1 MRINLKPIIDFFSSL
16 RLTVVCLGIGMVLV
30 FVGTLAQVDEGLYQ
44 AQNRYFKSLLI
55 WWSPGNAN
63 FKIPVFPGGYLVGGV
78 LLVNLIAAHVRRFE
92 LSRKKIGIFIIHS
105 GLILLLLGQLFTDVL
120 SVESALQI
128 TEGGSKNYSED
139 FHANEVVLID
149 QTDSNKDHV
158 IAVPER
164 LILESK
170 EVALPSSPFTL
181 RVKNY
186 WPNTDILKGGAEGAV
201 PAGATQDI
209 GKEVF
214 VKPKPPTAKMD
225 ERNLP
230 AAVVEV
236 VAGQKSLGS
245 WLISPLLRK
254 QTFTHDNK
262 EYEIGFRFTRHY
274 IPFNLALVDA
284 AHDVYTGTDIPKN
297 YSSRVKVQN
306 PRTGE
311 DREVLIRMN
320 EPLRYAGLTFF
331 QFQMSTNMVGPK
343 SSTLQ
348 VVRNPSWLTPYI
360 SCVMVGLG
368 LTVQFLSHLIGFVK
382 RRTSAA

>member
-1 MRINLKPIIDFFSSL
+1 MPTPLKRIVAVFSSL
-16 RLTVVCLGIGMVLV
+16 RLTVVCLAIGMVLV

-55 WWSPGNAN
+55 WWSPGNGS
-63 FKIPVFPGGYLVGGV
+63 FRIPIFPGGYLVGGV
-78 LLVNLIAAHVRRFE
+78 LLVNLISAHIKRFE

-120 SVESALQI
+120 SVESALQV
-128 TEGGSKNYSED
+128 TEGQTKNFSED

-149 QTDSNKDHV
+149 QTDPNHDRV

-164 LILESK
+164 IITEKK
-170 EVALPSSPFTL
+170 EITLPGSAFKL
-181 RVKNY
+181 RLKNY
-186 WPNTDILKGGAEGAV
+186 WANTDLLKEAAGGAV
-201 PAGATQDI
+201 PAGATEDV
-209 GKEVF
+209 GRNVF
-214 VKPKPPTAKMD
+214 VLAKPPTAKMD

-236 VAGQKSLGS
+236 SAGEKSLGS
-245 WLISPLLRK
+245 WLVSPLLRK
-254 QTFTHDNK
+254 QTFKHENK
-262 EYEIGFRFTRHY
+262 EYEIAFRFTRHY
-274 IPFNLALVDA
+274 VPFNLALVDA
-284 AHDVYTGTDIPKN
+284 EHDLYPGTDIPKN
-297 YSSRVKVQN
+297 YASRVRVQN
-306 PRTGE
+306 PARGE

-343 SSTLQ
+343 TSTLQ

-360 SCVMVGLG
+360 SCVMVGMG
-368 LTVQFLSHLIGFVK
+368 LMIQFLSHLVAFIK
-382 RRTSAA
+382 RRTV

>member
-1 MRINLKPIIDFFSSL
+1 MDKLLKRIIAVISSL
-16 RLTVVCLGIGMVLV
+16 RLTVVCLAIAMVLV

-44 AQNRYFKSLLI
+44 AQNRYFKSLWI
-55 WWSPGNAN
+55 WWSPGNAT

-78 LLVNLIAAHVRRFE
+78 LLVNLIAAHIKRFE

-105 GLILLLLGQLFTDVL
+105 GLILLLLGQLFTDLL
-120 SVESALQI
+120 STESALQF
-128 TEGGSKNYSED
+128 TEGNSKAYSED

-149 QTDSNKDHV
+149 QTDAQQDRV

-164 LILESK
+164 LIASQK
-170 EVALPSSPFTL
+170 DVTLPSSSFNL

-186 WPNTDILKGGAEGAV
+186 WPNTDLLKEAAEGAV
-201 PAGATQDI
+201 ASGATEDV
-209 GKEVF
+209 GKAVF
-214 VKPKPPTAKMD
+214 VRSKPLTAKMD

-236 VAGQKSLGS
+236 QAGQKSLGS

-254 QTFTHDNK
+254 QTFRHENK
-262 EYEIGFRFTRHY
+262 EYEIGFRFARHY
-274 IPFNLALVDA
+274 MPFSLSLIDA
-284 AHDVYTGTDIPKN
+284 QFDEYQGTAIPKN
-297 YSSRVKVQN
+297 YSSRVRVEN

-311 DREVLIRMN
+311 DRQVLIKMN
-320 EPLRYAGLTFF
+320 EPLRYGGLTFF
-331 QFQMSTNMVGPK
+331 QFQMSTNRVGPL

-368 LTVQFLSHLIGFVK
+368 LMVQFLSHLVGFIK
-382 RRTSAA
+382 RRSTTA

>member
-1 MRINLKPIIDFFSSL
+1 MPTPLKRLVDFFSSL
-16 RLTVVCLGIGMVLV
+16 RLTVVCLGIALVLV
-30 FVGTLAQVDEGLYQ
+30 FVGTLAQVEEGLFQ
-44 AQNRYFKSLLI
+44 AQTRYFKSLLI
-55 WWSPGNAN
+55 WWTPGNSN

-78 LLVNLIAAHVRRFE
+78 LLVNLIAAHARRFE
-92 LSRKKIGIFIIHS
+92 LSRKKIGIFIIHA

-120 SVESALQI
+120 SVESALQF
-128 TEGGSKNYSED
+128 TEGHSKSYSED

-149 QTDSNKDHV
+149 QTDANQDHV
-158 IAVPER
+158 IAVPETILGSQKEIALTSAPFALR
-164 LILESK
+164 LKS
-170 EVALPSSPFTL
+170 
-181 RVKNY
+181 Y
-186 WPNTDILKGGAEGAV
+186 WPNSDLLKSGIEGAV
-201 PAGATQDI
+201 PSGATQDF

-225 ERNLP
+225 ERNFP

-236 VAGQKSLGS
+236 VAGQNSLGS
-245 WLISPLLRK
+245 WLVSPMLRT
-254 QTFTHDNK
+254 QTFTHENK
-262 EYEIGFRFTRHY
+262 AYEIGFRFMRHY
-274 IPFNLALVDA
+274 MPFSLALIDA
-284 AHDVYTGTDIPKN
+284 RFDEYTGTDIPKN
-297 YSSRVKVQN
+297 YSSRVRVQN

-331 QFQMSTNMVGPK
+331 QFQMSTNRVGPL

-368 LTVQFLSHLIGFVK
+368 LTVQFLSHLFGFIK
-382 RRTSAA
+382 RRTASA